1 MVHTIRQQLV
11 AFALIGAFA
20 TGVQYAVLAI
30 LVEGFAVHPVL
41 GSSVGFALSALL
53 NYRLNHSVTFGGTA
67 QHARALPRFFAVA
80 GSGLALNSSIMA
92 VCYSLLDLHYLFSQ
106 LFATGM
112 VFLWSFTGNRL
123 WSFR

>member
-1 MVHTIRQQLV
+1 MVHTIRRQLF

-30 LVEGFAVHPVL
+30 LVEGFAVHPVI
-41 GSSVGFALSALL
+41 GSSAGFVLSAFL

-67 QHARALPRFFAVA
+67 QHARALPRFFVVA

-92 VCYSLLDLHYLFSQ
+92 VCYGLLDLHYVLSQ
-106 LFATGM
+106 LVATAM
-112 VFLWSFTGNRL
+112 VFVWSFTANRL